1 MSPENKQRIVGA
13 VVLMAFIALL
23 VPFLFSSGIR
33 KKLSTPSDEIPINA
47 QKRQLI
53 TQQIQNINTT
63 NATATAPTATTTT
76 TAGATPTPMTG
87 QQSASIAQLPG
98 LPQDQIEQPDAL
110 LPPEENDQTELAKN
124 ADINQSNQSIAA
136 PAATEEIPTINT
148 SNATNQP
155 SATSVV
161 SVESATPVAPIK
173 AVPKNKVIKNSKITS
188 KNKKAKPININTG
201 AKEFWSVQVGSFSD
215 EVRMQKLIAQ
225 LRSNGFNVYTQKI
238 ITSSTKPLTR
248 VLVGREMDKEKA
260 SKIAKQL
267 ETTMK
272 VKGHLVRNQK

>member
-1 MSPENKQRIVGA
+1 MSPENKQRIVGV

-33 KKLSTPSDEIPINA
+33 KKLSTPADEIPINA

-63 NATATAPTATTTT
+63 NTAPAATTTT
-76 TAGATPTPMTG
+76 TADAVVTPTSVTG
-87 QQSASIAQLPG
+87 QQTINTAQLSG

-110 LPPEENDQTELAKN
+110 LPPEENDQAEIAKN
-124 ADINQSNQSIAA
+124 VGIKSDEAA
-136 PAATEEIPTINT
+136 PAMNT
-148 SNATNQP
+148 SNATIQP
-155 SATSVV
+155 SANSVV
-161 SVESATPVAPIK
+161 SVESAAPV
-173 AVPKNKVIKNSKITS
+173 VPPKTLQKNKITKSKVMA
-188 KNKKAKPININTG
+188 KNKNANTG

-215 EVRMQKLIAQ
+215 EARMQNLITQ

-238 ITSSTKPLTR
+238 VTASTKSLTR
-248 VLVGREMDKEKA
+248 VLVGHEVDKVKA

-272 VKGHLVRNQK
+272 VKGHLVRN